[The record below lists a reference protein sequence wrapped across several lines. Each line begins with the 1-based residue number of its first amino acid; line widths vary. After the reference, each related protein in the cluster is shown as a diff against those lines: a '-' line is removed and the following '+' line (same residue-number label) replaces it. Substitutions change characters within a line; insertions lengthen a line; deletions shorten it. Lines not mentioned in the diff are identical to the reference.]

1 MNGKTV
7 LIAGGAGYIG
17 RCTAEVLK
25 QEGFTP
31 VILDNFSTGHREFIG
46 DMRYF
51 EVDLTDIEESRKV
64 FREIGSAH
72 ALFHFAAKAI
82 VAESCEIP
90 EVYFR
95 NNLLTTLNLAEL
107 ALECKIAHFI
117 HSSSCA
123 IYGTP
128 KEIPIFEHTATKPCT
143 PYGASKLMSE
153 QILYNLSRFRGLGLL
168 NLRYFNPAGAL
179 EGVTFGEHHTP
190 ETHLIPNV
198 VRAAL
203 SGQPIRVFGND
214 YDTPDGTCIRDF
226 IHIEDL
232 AQAHV
237 SALRSLERKPSPDFL
252 SVNLGAGRPMSVLDV
267 IYCAER
273 VFGTSI
279 EVHIL
284 PRRPGDPPHLTADIQ
299 LAKKLLLWTPRKSVE
314 EMLTSHYRW
323 ETSRK

>member
-17 RCTAEVLK
+17 RCTAQVLK

-46 DMRYF
+46 DIRHF
-51 EVDLTDIEESRKV
+51 EVDLTDIEESRKA
-64 FREIGSAH
+64 FREIGNAH

-107 ALECKIAHFI
+107 ALECNIAHFI

-128 KEIPIFEHTATKPCT
+128 KEQPISEHTAHSPFT
-143 PYGASKLMSE
+143 PYGTSKLMSE
-153 QILYNLSRFRGLGLL
+153 QILRDLSRFRELRAL

-198 VRAAL
+198 VRAAIT
-203 SGQPIRVFGND
+203 GQPVQVFGND
-214 YDTPDGTCIRDF
+214 YDTPDGTCLRDF

-237 SALRSLERKPSPDFL
+237 SALRFLERKTSPDSL
-252 SVNLGAGRPMSVLDV
+252 SVNLGVGRPISVLEV
-267 IYCAER
+267 IHCAER

-279 EVHIL
+279 ETRII
-284 PRRPGDPPHLTADIQ
+284 PRRPGDPPHLTADIR
-299 LAKKLLLWTPRKSVE
+299 LAKKLLLWTPRRSVE